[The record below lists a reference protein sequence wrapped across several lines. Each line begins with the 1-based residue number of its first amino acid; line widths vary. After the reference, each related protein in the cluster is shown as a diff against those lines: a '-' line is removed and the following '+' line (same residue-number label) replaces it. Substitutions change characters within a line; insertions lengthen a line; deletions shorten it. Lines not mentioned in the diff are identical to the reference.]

1 MAVSADDSDTQKR
14 FRAELGA
21 TFSFVA
27 DPDAKLIE
35 LYDVKVPILT
45 LSNRTTFVIDKDRK
59 VTAVQTGGDALD
71 PSRAVDAATQA
82 CGA

>member
-1 MAVSADDSDTQKR
+1 MSADDRDTQAR

-27 DPDAKLIE
+27 DPEAKLIA

-45 LSNRTTFVIDKDRK
+45 LSSRATFVIDKNRK
-59 VTAVQTGGDALD
+59 A
-71 PSRAVDAATQA
+71 R
-82 CGA
+82 